1 MFGIIGII
9 LMIKLNKESV
19 ELYKRQKC
27 AVNIK
32 RLFIVIIR

>member
-27 AVNIK
+27 AVNLK
-32 RLFIVIIR
+32 RLLTLIIR